1 MSLHVCVFVL
11 QLNDPVSEENLLTVA
26 NQMDA
31 AANEVG
37 GSDVCKLV
45 PLLSH

>member
-26 NQMDA
+26 DQMDA
-31 AANEVG
+31 AAIDV

-45 PLLSH
+45 SLLSH

>member
-31 AANEVG
+31 AANDVG
-37 GSDVCKLV
+37 PDVCKLV
-45 PLLSH
+45 SLLSH